1 MRLAKLGAERLKR
14 LIFKIIVLLSNGNSQ
29 SIKDKFQEV
38 GARLRRQDLSRD
50 SSTASI
56 TVLLVLDV
64 QNLNK
69 QARQD

>member
-38 GARLRRQDLSRD
+38 GARLRRKDSSRD

-64 QNLNK
+64 SK
-69 QARQD
+69 T